1 MQGCTDHGAPD
12 WNSTTV
18 VGPTKLRDGHGNVT
32 LQWTVT
38 VHCAPAAEAPP
49 APRLPDQEADA
60 GGERDPVQPPPPV
73 GVAA

>member
-1 MQGCTDHGAPD
+1 VIYRPTVGLRWDDLDLQGCTDHGAPE

-38 VHCAPAAEAPP
+38 VHCARAGAVDPAE
-49 APRLPDQEADA
+49 
-60 GGERDPVQPPPPV
+60 PPPSA
-73 GVAA
+73 GVTAA